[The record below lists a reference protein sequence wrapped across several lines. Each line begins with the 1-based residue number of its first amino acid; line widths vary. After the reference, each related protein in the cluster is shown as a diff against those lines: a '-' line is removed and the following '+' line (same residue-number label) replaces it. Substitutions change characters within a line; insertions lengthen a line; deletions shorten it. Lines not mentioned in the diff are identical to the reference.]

1 MSFGTASGHYVAG
14 VELLNETRG
23 LSDYRLQSNSE
34 YRDDYPGSETAGAN
48 VGGQK
53 GNNPD
58 RQLRSPNHAECVRKS
73 VFRDSQDVG
82 LEAATI

>member
-23 LSDYRLQSNSE
+23 LPAYRPQSNSE
-34 YRDDYPGSETAGAN
+34 YCDAYPGSESAGAN
-48 VGGQK
+48 VRGQK

-58 RQLRSPNHAECVRKS
+58 RQLRPRIHAECFKEVR
-73 VFRDSQDVG
+73 F
-82 LEAATI
+82 L

>member
-1 MSFGTASGHYVAG
+1 MPFGAASGHYVAG

-23 LSDYRLQSNSE
+23 LPDYRLQSNSE
-34 YRDDYPGSETAGAN
+34 YRGDYPGSEYAGDN
-48 VGGQK
+48 VRVQK

-58 RQLRSPNHAECVRKS
+58 RQLRPLSHAQCLRRS
-73 VFRDSQDVG
+73 AFCDSQDVG